1 MGQYFKPVSL
11 TKREY
16 VDPHKVGANLKLWE
30 QLANHPGTGA
40 ALIIL
45 TASMPEVRGG
55 GDLDLNE
62 NWHGPE
68 RKDMS
73 GPGPM
78 PEGYPEIARRTI
90 GRWAGDRI
98 AIVGDY
104 AERDDLP
111 PEDNADLICFLCCTE
126 EKRRRRVDYLRERA
140 AEGYRKGNL
149 DLAEA
154 EKLRNYATRLEQED
168 LYTDISDDVCRV
180 IEHELHGKFID
191 GVWEK
196 ED

>member
-1 MGQYFKPVSL
+1 M
-11 TKREY
+11 
-16 VDPHKVGANLKLWE
+16 DPYKVGAGLKLWE
-30 QLANHPGTGA
+30 QLAHHPSTGA
-40 ALIIL
+40 ALVIL

-55 GDLDLNE
+55 GDLDLDE

-78 PEGYPEIARRTI
+78 PEDYPEIARRTI

-104 AERDDLP
+104 AERGDLS
-111 PEDNADLICFLCCTE
+111 PEDNADLIYFLCCTE
-126 EKRRRRVDYLRERA
+126 EKRRRRVDYLKERA
-140 AEGYRKGNL
+140 TEGYRKGNL
-149 DLAEA
+149 DLAEF
-154 EKLRNYATRLEQED
+154 EKLKNYATRLEQED

-180 IEHELHGKFID
+180 IEHELYGKFID